1 MAGPPSHDT
10 TNFTIQ
16 DLLYHSLAASTH
28 FPASAA
34 TFVNVQAAAVPQDSA
49 VSHDTTFSSQ
59 AHWQMTH
66 TIDMPRDD
74 YYDEDTDK
82 SNSSEDDEANAPIK
96 TADGKWR
103 CGWFDK
109 KKQTRCDKVRKRM
122 CDLT

>member
-10 TNFTIQ
+10 TNPTTQ
-16 DLLYHSLAASTH
+16 DLLNHSLGTPTH
-28 FPASAA
+28 FLASAA
-34 TFVNVQAAAVPQDSA
+34 MFANAQAAAVPQDSA
-49 VSHDTTFSSQ
+49 DSYDTTSYSQ
-59 AHWQMTH
+59 AQEMTH
-66 TIDMPRDD
+66 SIDMPRDD

-82 SNSSEDDEANAPIK
+82 SNTSEDDEANAPIK

-109 KKQTRCDKVRKRM
+109 KKKTRCDKIRMRM